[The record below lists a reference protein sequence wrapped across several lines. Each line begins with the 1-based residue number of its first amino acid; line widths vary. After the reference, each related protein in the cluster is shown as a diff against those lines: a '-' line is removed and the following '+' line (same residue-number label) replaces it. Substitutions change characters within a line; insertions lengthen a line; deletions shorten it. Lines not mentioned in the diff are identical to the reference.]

1 MTWLQA
7 MLLAVLQGASE
18 LFPISSLGH
27 TVLVPSLLRWR
38 FDRSDPTFLSF
49 VVALHLGTAV
59 ALIVFY
65 WADWVRI
72 VGKLVA
78 SVVRGKLSNDPDERV
93 AWLLVIGTVPVALLG
108 VFLEKPVRAFFGSTA
123 LVAIFLIC
131 NALVMFAGEA
141 LRKRAVTT
149 GGTGTQAARPLARLP
164 WPDGAKIGLAQ
175 AAALL
180 PGISRSGSSIVAG
193 LLLRLDHEDAAR
205 YSFLLATP
213 VIFAASALEIP
224 KLFAPEAATV
234 LGQAAVGAVV
244 AALTAYASVAFL
256 TRWFHSHDLRP
267 FGWYCLAFGLLCLA
281 LSLTKVIS

>member
-1 MTWLQA
+1 VTWLQA

-59 ALIVFY
+59 ALIVYY

-72 VGKLVA
+72 VGKLSA
-78 SVVRGKLSNDPDERV
+78 SVVRGNLSDDPDEKV

-123 LVAIFLIC
+123 LVAIFLIA

-141 LRKRAVTT
+141 LRKRAA
-149 GGTGTQAARPLARLP
+149 GAGTQAARPLSRLP

-267 FGWYCLAFGLLCLA
+267 FGWYCLVFGLLCLA